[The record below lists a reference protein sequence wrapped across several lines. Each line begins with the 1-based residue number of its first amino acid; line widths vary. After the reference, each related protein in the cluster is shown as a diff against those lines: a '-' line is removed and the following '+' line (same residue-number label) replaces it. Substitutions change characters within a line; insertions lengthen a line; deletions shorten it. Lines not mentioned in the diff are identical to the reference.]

1 MPEWA
6 RTATWVLLATLISV
20 MMSGC
25 TSMNTEIKAP
35 PNKKLLSSYEG
46 SVADNGSVHKI
57 RRVFNLNTH
66 NTGKGV
72 PLILPP
78 EIRPLWIVDHVNS
91 KGDLIRG
98 HWVFVKIRN
107 SMWYIQAITRKD
119 FKDIIREMTGESQ

>member
-1 MPEWA
+1 MLQQVKPSIWLA
-6 RTATWVLLATLISV
+6 VGFFLSVVLG
-20 MMSGC
+20 GC
-25 TSMNTEIKAP
+25 TMNTEIKAP
-35 PNKKLLSSYEG
+35 PNKRLLASYEG
-46 SVADNGSVHKI
+46 KVSDNETTQMTK
-57 RRVFNLNTH
+57 RVFNLNTH

-119 FKDIIREMTGESQ
+119 FKDIIREMTSESQ